1 MRGTG
6 NLLWLLPLF
15 VSGCGRPEINWGIA
29 TFNHKE
35 RWHEAVS
42 FRVDLPDSLTTI
54 GLDICAQFHHKGAL
68 CGHLPVILLFQAP
81 DSTLFCDTVSLP
93 LNVVRQ
99 KQVYRKN
106 GEAHSIR
113 WPYRRGIINRK
124 PGQWNISLLPDTSR
138 ADSSLFENVMAVGIA
153 VERESE

>member
-6 NLLWLLPLF
+6 HLLWFLPLF
-15 VSGCGRPEINWGIA
+15 AFGCGRPEINWGIA

-35 RWHEAVS
+35 QWREAVS
-42 FRVDLPDSLTTI
+42 FKLDLPDSLTTM
-54 GLDICAQFHHKGAL
+54 GLDICAQFRHRSAV

-81 DSTLFCDTVSLP
+81 DSTLYCDTVSLP
-93 LNVVRQ
+93 LNVVRH
-99 KQVYRKN
+99 KPAYGKN
-106 GEAHSIR
+106 GEVHSIR

-124 PGQWNISLLPDTSR
+124 PGQWNISVIPDTSR

-153 VERESE
+153 VERERE